1 MKEKLKIMLKGMV
14 FGVANI
20 IPGVSGGTIALTLGI
35 YEDLIKAIS
44 NILKS
49 FKKSMSLLIPF
60 GLGAAISIVVFSKI
74 INYTL
79 TKFPTMTILFFIGLI
94 IGGLP
99 LITEKVKG
107 KKVKVRYI
115 VLMLLTFAFILV
127 ISFLNENSNNVVL
140 SSDPITY
147 ILLFLV
153 GVVAAAT
160 MVIPGISGSFVL
172 MLIGYYKPIINTID
186 ELTSFNNV
194 FQNILI
200 LIPFGLG
207 VVIGIITIAKLL
219 EYLFKK
225 YKIETYY
232 AIIGF
237 IVASIIT
244 LFLTLNLPHNL
255 AELILSFIF
264 LIIGILCGYKLGDK

>member
-1 MKEKLKIMLKGMV
+1 MKEKLKILLKGMV
-14 FGVANI
+14 FGIANI

-35 YEDLIKAIS
+35 YEDLIKALS

-60 GLGAAISIVVFSKI
+60 GLGTAISIVVFSKI

-115 VLMLLTFAFILV
+115 VLMLLTFAFILG
-127 ISFLNENSNNVVL
+127 ISFLNENGNNVVL
-140 SSDPITY
+140 SSNPLTY

-153 GVVAAAT
+153 GVIAAAT

-172 MLIGYYKPIINTID
+172 MLLGYYKPIINTID

-225 YKIETYY
+225 YKTETYY

-244 LFLTLNLPHNL
+244 LFLTINLPHNL
-255 AELILSFIF
+255 AELILSLVF

>member
-14 FGVANI
+14 FGIANI

-35 YEDLIKAIS
+35 YEDLIKALS

-60 GLGAAISIVVFSKI
+60 GLGTAISIVVFSKI

-115 VLMLLTFAFILV
+115 VLMLLTFAFILG
-127 ISFLNENSNNVVL
+127 ISFLNENGNNVVL
-140 SSDPITY
+140 SSNPITY

-172 MLIGYYKPIINTID
+172 MLLGYYKPIINTID

-225 YKIETYY
+225 YKTETYY

-244 LFLTLNLPHNL
+244 LFLTINLPHNL
-255 AELILSFIF
+255 AELILSLVF

>member
-1 MKEKLKIMLKGMV
+1 MKEKLKILLKGMV
-14 FGVANI
+14 FGIANI

-35 YEDLIKAIS
+35 YEDLIKALS

-60 GLGAAISIVVFSKI
+60 GLGTAISIVVFSKI
-74 INYTL
+74 INFTL

-115 VLMLLTFAFILV
+115 VLMLLTFAFILG
-127 ISFLNENSNNVVL
+127 ISFLNENGNNVVL
-140 SSDPITY
+140 SSNPITY

-172 MLIGYYKPIINTID
+172 MLLGYYKPIINTID

-225 YKIETYY
+225 YKTETYY

-244 LFLTLNLPHNL
+244 LFLTINLPHNL
-255 AELILSFIF
+255 AELILSLVF

>member
-1 MKEKLKIMLKGMV
+1 MKEKLKILLKGMV
-14 FGVANI
+14 FGIANI

-35 YEDLIKAIS
+35 YEDLIKALS

-60 GLGAAISIVVFSKI
+60 GLGTAISIVVFSKI

-79 TKFPTMTILFFIGLI
+79 TKYPTMTILFFIGLI

-115 VLMLLTFAFILV
+115 VLMLLTFAFILG
-127 ISFLNENSNNVVL
+127 ISFLNENGNNVVL
-140 SSDPITY
+140 SSNPTTY

-172 MLIGYYKPIINTID
+172 MLLGYYKPIINTID

-225 YKIETYY
+225 YKTETYY

-244 LFLTLNLPHNL
+244 LFLTINLPHNL
-255 AELILSFIF
+255 AELILSLVF